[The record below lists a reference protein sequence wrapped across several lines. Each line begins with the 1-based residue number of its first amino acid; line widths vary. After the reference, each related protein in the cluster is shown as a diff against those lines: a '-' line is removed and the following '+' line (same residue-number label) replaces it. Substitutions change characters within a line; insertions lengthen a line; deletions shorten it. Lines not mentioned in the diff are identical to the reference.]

1 MNKYMNIAYKEALK
15 AYKKD
20 EVPVGAV
27 IVCNGKIIAKAHNT
41 RQKNKLVIDHAEI
54 KVILKAE
61 KKLKDWRLNDC
72 DLYVTLKPCSMCE
85 AIIKESRIKNVFFGL
100 EKPTNKKEYN
110 KLNLK
115 QTNVCDTYMKI
126 LSDFFKNKR

>member
-1 MNKYMNIAYKEALK
+1 MNEYMDVAYKEALR

-27 IVCNGKIIAKAHNT
+27 IVHNGRIIAKAHNT
-41 RQKNKLVIDHAEI
+41 RQKNKSVIDHAEI
-54 KVILKAE
+54 KTILKAE

-100 EKPTNKKEYN
+100 AKPTNKKEYN

-115 QTNVCDTYMKI
+115 QTNVRDEYMKI